1 MHSVL
6 HINIKNFNKKKKIS
20 LMRQLKKKTLL
31 MVRRKMKGAFIS
43 KRDRAI
49 VVPVHN
55 IFQVCVLN

>member
-6 HINIKNFNKKKKIS
+6 HINIKNFNKKEDFVNATI
-20 LMRQLKKKTLL
+20 KKKTLL

-49 VVPVHN
+49 VVPVQH
-55 IFQVCVLN
+55 ISGMCS

>member
-6 HINIKNFNKKKKIS
+6 HINIKNFNKKKKKIS

-49 VVPVHN
+49 VVPVQR
-55 IFQVCVLN
+55 ISGMCS

>member
-6 HINIKNFNKKKKIS
+6 HINIKNFNKKKKKIS

-49 VVPVHN
+49 VVPVQH
-55 IFQVCVLN
+55 ISGMCS

>member
-43 KRDRAI
+43 KRDQAI
-49 VVPVHN
+49 VVPVQR
-55 IFQVCVLN
+55 ISGMCS

>member
-6 HINIKNFNKKKKIS
+6 HINIKNFNKKEKIS

-49 VVPVHN
+49 VVPVQR
-55 IFQVCVLN
+55 ISGMCS